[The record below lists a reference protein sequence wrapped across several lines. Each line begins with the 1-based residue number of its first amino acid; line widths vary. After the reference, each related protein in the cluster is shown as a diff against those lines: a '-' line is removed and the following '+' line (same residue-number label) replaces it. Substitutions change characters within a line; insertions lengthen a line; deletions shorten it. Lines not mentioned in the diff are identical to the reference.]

1 MCFQD
6 KASRTLRLLEFVF
19 HTILFMYI
27 ILYYIILYYIILY
40 YIYATKLLLYIKKTF
55 IFLGVERHEQRLDDV
70 PGMQGQCISTQRY
83 MGFPSC

>member
-19 HTILFMYI
+19 YIILFMV
-27 ILYYIILYYIILY
+27 Y

-70 PGMQGQCISTQRY
+70 PGMQGQCISTQRC

>member
-19 HTILFMYI
+19 YTILFM
-27 ILYYIILYYIILY
+27 LYYIILY

-70 PGMQGQCISTQRY
+70 PGMQGQCISTQRC

>member
-27 ILYYIILYYIILY
+27 LSYHIILY
-40 YIYATKLLLYIKKTF
+40 YIYAIKLLLYIKKTF

-70 PGMQGQCISTQRY
+70 PGMQGQCISTQRC

>member
-19 HTILFMYI
+19 YTILF
-27 ILYYIILYYIILY
+27 ILH
-40 YIYATKLLLYIKKTF
+40 YIYYTTKLLLYIKKTF

-70 PGMQGQCISTQRY
+70 PGMQGQCISTQRCV
-83 MGFPSC
+83 GFPSC

>member
-19 HTILFMYI
+19 HTISFMYI
-27 ILYYIILYYIILY
+27 ILYYI
-40 YIYATKLLLYIKKTF
+40 YAIKLLLYIKKTF
-55 IFLGVERHEQRLDDV
+55 IFLGAERHEQRLDDV
-70 PGMQGQCISTQRY
+70 PGMQGQCISTQRC